1 MSYYHVFGDESGE
14 THLKAIELPMMENPR
29 TGKVRTLHGI
39 PVTTAT
45 ITEFIDGKKDP
56 GVHAPPEREV
66 FVVLGGELEI
76 EPTAGPA
83 ERLRAGDVLILDDVD
98 TKGHS
103 SRDVGED
110 TLALMVVWI
119 DADWQS
125 PTG

>member
-1 MSYYHVFGDESGE
+1 MTYYHVFGDVTGE
-14 THLKAIELPMMENPR
+14 THLRTIELPLVDNAR
-29 TGKVRTLHGI
+29 TGPLRTMHGI

-45 ITEFIDGKKDP
+45 ITEFVNGKKDP

-76 EPTAGPA
+76 EPTKGVAQ
-83 ERLRAGDVLILDDVD
+83 RLQRGDVLILDDVD

-110 TLALMVVWI
+110 TLALMVIWI
-119 DADWQS
+119 GEDWQS
-125 PTG
+125 PEH